1 MTKDELK
8 SRTKKFAVETIFLS
22 EKLDKKYYNTILF
35 NQLIRSSS
43 SVGANYR
50 AACRA
55 KSDADFAYKIK
66 IVEEEADESC
76 YWLELLV
83 EVNENN
89 TTDIEL
95 ILKESKELT
104 AIFSAIAIKLKIK
117 AQEKIDA
124 KTINKK
130 L

>member
-8 SRTKKFAVETIFLS
+8 SRTKKFAVDIIFLS

-35 NQLIRSSS
+35 NQLIRSAT

-50 AACRA
+50 SACRA
-55 KSDADFAYKIK
+55 KSDADFSYKIK

-76 YWLELLV
+76 YWLELLL
-83 EVNENN
+83 EVNKNN
-89 TTDIEL
+89 ILDVEL
-95 ILKESKELT
+95 ALKESKELT

-117 AQEKIDA
+117 AQEKINS
-124 KTINKK
+124 KSNK
-130 L
+130 

>member
-8 SRTKKFAVETIFLS
+8 LRTKKFAVDIIFLS

-35 NQLIRSSS
+35 NQLIRSAT

-50 AACRA
+50 SACRA
-55 KSDADFAYKIK
+55 KSDADFSYKIK

-76 YWLELLV
+76 YWLELLLEVSKNNLLDV
-83 EVNENN
+83 E
-89 TTDIEL
+89 L
-95 ILKESKELT
+95 ALKESKELT

-117 AQEKIDA
+117 AQEKINS
-124 KTINKK
+124 KSNK
-130 L
+130 

>member
-8 SRTKKFAVETIFLS
+8 SRTKKFAVDIIFLS
-22 EKLDKKYYNTILF
+22 EKLDKKYYNSILF
-35 NQLIRSSS
+35 NQLIRSSTS
-43 SVGANYR
+43 IGANYR

-76 YWLELLV
+76 YWLELLL
-83 EVNENN
+83 EVNKNN
-89 TTDIEL
+89 ITDTEL
-95 ILKESKELT
+95 ALKESKELT

-117 AQEKIDA
+117 AQEKA
-124 KTINKK
+124 NTKSNK
-130 L
+130 

>member
-8 SRTKKFAVETIFLS
+8 LRTKKFAVDIIFLS

-35 NQLIRSSS
+35 NQLIRSAT

-50 AACRA
+50 SACRA
-55 KSDADFAYKIK
+55 KSDADFSYKIK

-76 YWLELLV
+76 YWLELLL
-83 EVNENN
+83 EVNKNN
-89 TTDIEL
+89 LLDVEL
-95 ILKESKELT
+95 ALKESKELT

-117 AQEKIDA
+117 AQEKINS
-124 KTINKK
+124 KSNK
-130 L
+130 

>member
-8 SRTKKFAVETIFLS
+8 LRTKKFAVVIIFLS

-35 NQLIRSSS
+35 NQLIRSAT

-50 AACRA
+50 SACRA
-55 KSDADFAYKIK
+55 KSDADFSYKIK

-76 YWLELLV
+76 YWLELLL
-83 EVNENN
+83 EVNKNN
-89 TTDIEL
+89 LLDVEL
-95 ILKESKELT
+95 ALKESKELT

-117 AQEKIDA
+117 AQEKINS
-124 KTINKK
+124 KSNK
-130 L
+130 

>member
-8 SRTKKFAVETIFLS
+8 LRTKKFAVVIIFLS

-35 NQLIRSSS
+35 NQLIRSAT

-50 AACRA
+50 SACRA
-55 KSDADFAYKIK
+55 KSDADFSYKIK

-76 YWLELLV
+76 YWLELLL
-83 EVNENN
+83 EVNKNN
-89 TTDIEL
+89 ILDVEL
-95 ILKESKELT
+95 ALKESKELT

-117 AQEKIDA
+117 AQEKINS
-124 KTINKK
+124 KSNK
-130 L
+130 